1 MVRCCVIRISRFVCL
16 FVFVV
21 VVVCLFV
28 FVVVVVCLFLLLLLF
43 VCLFLLLLLFVC
55 LFLFCVFPFPTTG
68 YTNTEWWLMDRM
80 LQALVPLFFCFFFGF
95 VVVVVVVCFLFSFS
109 LISPRSASQLWTCP
123 CCICVLTEVV
133 DRTLVQS

>member
-1 MVRCCVIRISRFVCL
+1 MVDGSDASGSSTV
-16 FVFVV
+16 VF
-21 VVVCLFV
+21 L
-28 FVVVVVCLFLLLLLF
+28 
-43 VCLFLLLLLFVC
+43 
-55 LFLFCVFPFPTTG
+55 
-68 YTNTEWWLMDRM
+68 
-80 LQALVPLFFCFFFGF
+80 FFFGF